1 MSLLIRNVRIVDG
14 RGREPYKADLL
25 VQKDKIS
32 AIGNLRSKQ
41 AAGSIDGLGNFLVP
55 GFIDP
60 SAVPDRYLDLLTNP
74 EQAQLKSGGVTTVI
88 GGSGGVSL
96 APLVYGRLEALNKWS
111 GGISVNTNWHL
122 FFEMLESLSRLRLG
136 VNFGSLAGYE
146 TIRSAIAGEE
156 PRELT
161 KNEQR
166 VALKVIE
173 RALRDGAF
181 GVSLGSANAR
191 MPKAEAKGIISQV
204 NRHRGVISVSLDA
217 KEGEEDV
224 LKAIRSFSEK
234 GREKVL
240 VTDFFPTIGYEDVF
254 EKVLASAPKN
264 VRFALKP
271 FPTALKT
278 PYDILPEWVWDGRD
292 ADEVAKSLSEPEVAE
307 RAADELAWIRP
318 EEAILAFSG
327 RHSYLEGKSVSELG
341 ELYEL
346 PPAKALIKVF
356 SICKLRCGILYSAAN
371 PEILRKHL
379 TDESVFISTYGH
391 SKLGALTAGRGEEN
405 HFSEYLRAA
414 TESGQTL
421 PDAVKRITS
430 APAKFF
436 NLENRGTILEGN
448 FADLVLIDK
457 DNFRAIETIVGGVA
471 AGHVLYHRG

>member
-1 MSLLIRNVRIVDG
+1 MLIRNVRIVDG

-191 MPKAEAKGIISQV
+191 MLKAEAKGIISQV

-356 SICKLRCGILYSAAN
+356 SMCKLRCGILYSAAN